1 MAPELRDG
9 MVATTKADVYSF
21 GVLML
26 EIASRR
32 RPSWPVREEGGH
44 EVSLVRW
51 ARKRIE
57 EGRVREILDPRME
70 FEEEKLGEVEGFMA
84 VVYKCIEEIAKKR
97 PSMRDVVLL
106 LDQLLEEKTVSW
118 VDV

>member
-9 MVATTKADVYSF
+9 MVATAKADVYSF

-32 RPSWPVREEGGH
+32 RPNWPVREEGGP
-44 EVSLVRW
+44 EVSLIRW

-57 EGRVREILDPRME
+57 EGRLKEILDHRME
-70 FEEEKLGEVEGFMA
+70 VGEEKMGEVEGFMDVA
-84 VVYKCIEEIAKKR
+84 YKCTEENPRKR
-97 PSMRDVVLL
+97 PSMGEVVSL
-106 LDQLLEEKTVSW
+106 LDQLLQEKTVS
-118 VDV
+118 